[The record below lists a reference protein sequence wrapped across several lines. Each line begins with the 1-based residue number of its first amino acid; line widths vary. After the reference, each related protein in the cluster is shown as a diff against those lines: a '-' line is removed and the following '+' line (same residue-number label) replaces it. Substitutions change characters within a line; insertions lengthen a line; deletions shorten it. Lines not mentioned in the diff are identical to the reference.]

1 MIVKKLKANIE
12 CLGAKE
18 AAAFVEKA
26 TKFKSEIMILKGSRK
41 ANGKSLIGVISLVLK
56 KSDEFIIRIEGEDEL
71 KAEKELLPLL

>member
-12 CLGAKE
+12 CMDAKA
-18 AAAFVEKA
+18 AAAFVEKS
-26 TKFKSEIMILKGSRK
+26 TRFKSEVMILKGSRK

-56 KSDEFIIRIEGEDEL
+56 AGEEFIIRIEGEDEL